1 MKDDP
6 DALLFHEADPSSPG
20 PLLYDQSMASLAFL
34 GSNELL
40 IVAIVAIVL
49 FGGSQLPKL
58 ARNLGRAQRELK
70 QGIAEGSAEANAA
83 AKRSGSDDDAAK
95 STSKSD
101 DGSEGEDEEGS
112 DSTS

>member
-1 MKDDP
+1 VKDDP

-20 PLLYDQSMASLAFL
+20 PLLYDQPVASLAFL

-83 AKRSGSDDDAAK
+83 TKRSGSDDDAAK

-112 DSTS
+112 GSTS